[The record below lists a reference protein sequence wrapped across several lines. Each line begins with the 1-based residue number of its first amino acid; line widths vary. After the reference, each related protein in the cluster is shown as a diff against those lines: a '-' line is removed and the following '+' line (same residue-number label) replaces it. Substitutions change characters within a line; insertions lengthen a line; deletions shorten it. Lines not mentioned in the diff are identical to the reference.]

1 MTRIQNAASRKDRKS
16 KDEDKKHKHQQDIF
30 FESPLLFDDPQTEP
44 PDQKNSHQAPRH
56 ACDLENKSGTVSV
69 HFSRFAPDKSRSL
82 RKQNERDG
90 EEEKRKG
97 KGNNMTRPRQQ
108 LVART
113 VAVRFAK
120 RGMVRIRR
128 GAVALLPRIRP
139 RGLEVDRWR
148 ASRY

>member
-44 PDQKNSHQAPRH
+44 PDQKNSLQAPRH
-56 ACDLENKSGTVSV
+56 ACDLENKSRTIFCSL
-69 HFSRFAPDKSRSL
+69 SQFAPDKSHSP

-90 EEEKRKG
+90 EGGRERKRKE
-97 KGNNMTRPRQQ
+97 NNTTRPRQQ
-108 LVART
+108 FVART
-113 VAVRFAK
+113 VAARQ
-120 RGMVRIRR
+120 RGMVRIRH
-128 GAVALLPRIRP
+128 GGVALLPRIRP
-139 RGLEVDRWR
+139 RGLEVDQWR